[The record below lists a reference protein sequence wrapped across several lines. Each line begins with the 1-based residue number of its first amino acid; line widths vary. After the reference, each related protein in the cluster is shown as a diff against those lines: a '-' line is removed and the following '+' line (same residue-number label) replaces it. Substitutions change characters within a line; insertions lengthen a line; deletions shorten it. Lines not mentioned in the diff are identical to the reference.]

1 MKNTIRILSFLAL
14 LSLLAGCT
22 AVAPPAAAPTAETA
36 AQAAPAGNAVVVADV
51 QREPAP
57 AFDSACTAADEGKVV
72 PADVMPDRPLKIAVL
87 GLENNP
93 FWIPVKDGA
102 MKAAEELKA
111 HNVTVDWIVPGD
123 NHTAEI
129 FGKGM
134 EGAMAQEYDAIA
146 TIAGDAGM
154 APYIDTAVE
163 AGVPGGDLQL

>member
-1 MKNTIRILSFLAL
+1 MKNTIRILSLLAL
-14 LSLLAGCT
+14 LSLLAGC
-22 AVAPPAAAPTAETA
+22 APVAAPPAAAPAA
-36 AQAAPAGNAVVVADV
+36 DAGAQAAPAANTVVVADV

-72 PADVMPDRPLKIAVL
+72 PVDVMPDRPLKIAVL

-102 MKAAEELKA
+102 MEAAEELKA

-129 FGKGM
+129 LARAWKGPWPRNM
-134 EGAMAQEYDAIA
+134 MPLRRSPA
-146 TIAGDAGM
+146 TPAWRLTSTR
-154 APYIDTAVE
+154 P
-163 AGVPGGDLQL
+163 